1 MQMKE
6 RKWEESNEVNESS
19 IEVFDVMA
27 SMDDDIEEFKIDK
40 AGRNRN
46 VTELRRRIEER
57 LDGKRIDHQ
66 FDYDFDEIS
75 ETVQ

>member
-6 RKWEESNEVNESS
+6 QKWEDTNDVSESS
-19 IEVFDVMA
+19 KDFFEAIA

-40 AGRNRN
+40 AGRDRN
-46 VTELRRRIEER
+46 ITELRRRIEER

-66 FDYDFDEIS
+66 FDYDFDEKLD
-75 ETVQ
+75 TVQ